1 MIYCNGD
8 SFTHGTELYDH
19 IFFKDIHPGF
29 IMNKDMFSDRAK
41 SIQECYHS
49 TIAKIKCSDEE
60 CNLIEA
66 EAKRMAWPAKLEKL
80 LNIQVINGAFGG
92 SSMDG
97 VCYRTITD
105 IVDLKRKGET
115 IDLAI
120 LQVTFAERFDIYIN
134 DKEPFSINANMQ
146 LDAKKIGQ
154 TAVDYAKIRIA
165 NETPF
170 SLYKNLLFNL
180 IYIFDFFKANN
191 IPYLV
196 IESIPTGVPMGK
208 YDILKNLEDYINL
221 KFDFSMYELSRNL
234 PKDAL
239 VFCSGGHF
247 AEPVHFELAKEIA
260 NLYENRFRH

>member
-19 IFFKDIHPGF
+19 IFFKNIHPGF
-29 IMNKDMFSDRAK
+29 VMNKDRFTDRSK
-41 SIQECYHS
+41 NIQKRYLS
-49 TIAKIKCSDEE
+49 TIARTKCSDEE

-80 LNIQVINGAFGG
+80 LNIQVINGGFGG

-120 LQVTFAERFDIYIN
+120 IQVTHAERFDITSS
-134 DKEPFSINANMQ
+134 DKTVSINANTQ
-146 LDAKKIGQ
+146 LDTKRIDQ
-154 TAVDYAKIRIA
+154 TAYNYAKIRIA
-165 NETPF
+165 NETTF
-170 SLYKNLLFNL
+170 SLYKNWLFNL

-196 IESIPTGVPMGK
+196 VESVPTGVPMGK
-208 YDILKNLEDYINL
+208 YDILKNLEDYVNL
-221 KFDFSMYELSRNL
+221 KFDFSMLQLCDRFSENELVL
-234 PKDAL
+234 
-239 VFCSGGHF
+239 CSGGHF
-247 AEPVHFELAKEIA
+247 TEIVHFELAKEIA
-260 NLYENRFRH
+260 NLYENRF